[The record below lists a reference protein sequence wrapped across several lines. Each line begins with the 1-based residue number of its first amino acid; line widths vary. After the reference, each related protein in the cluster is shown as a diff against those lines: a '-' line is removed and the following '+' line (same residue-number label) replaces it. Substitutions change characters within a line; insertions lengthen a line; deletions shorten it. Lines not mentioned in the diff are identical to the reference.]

1 MDKVILQKAEDYVLH
16 LFNTRAISNNV
27 YHSADHTCEVV
38 EACEVIGTASDL
50 SDDDLEMVML
60 AAWFHDVGYLDII
73 KGHEEVSA
81 KYAEEFFAE
90 ENYPIEKIK
99 IIKNCILATKVPQMP
114 NTLLEQVICD
124 ADLAHIGKKSFKKRN
139 DLLRQE
145 FEFHYGR
152 ELTDYEF
159 LKTTID
165 FLNKHKFFTEYAIKK
180 LEEQKQKNLSKLQK
194 QLRKIV
200 GKDDD
205 DTGRDVKIKKSKND
219 TAGRGVE
226 TMFRNVMRTHV
237 EFSSMA
243 DSKAH
248 IMITVNTLILTVL
261 IAFLIRKLDT
271 NPHLQIP
278 TAILTIVSLV
288 SLILAVLAT
297 RPKVNSGTFTK
308 EDILTKRA
316 NLLFFGNFSN
326 MPLDDFMWGMKEMIA
341 NKDYL
346 YDSMIKDYYYLG
358 QVIGQ
363 KYKRLRIC
371 YNIFMFG
378 LIISIIAYAISIVL
392 APQPTSLGP
401 LFE

>member
-16 LFNTRAISNNV
+16 LFNTRAIPNNV

-38 EACEVIGTASDL
+38 EACEVIGTASNL
-50 SDDDLEMVML
+50 SEDDLEMVML

-81 KYAEEFFAE
+81 KYAEEFLAE
-90 ENYPIEKIK
+90 GNYPTEKIQ

-124 ADLAHIGKKSFKKRN
+124 ADLAHFGKKTFKKRN
-139 DLLRQE
+139 NLLRKE

-165 FLNKHKFFTEYAIKK
+165 FLNRHKFFTEYAIKK
-180 LEEQKQKNLSKLQK
+180 LEDQKQKNMLRLQK
-194 QLRKIV
+194 QLRKIIDK
-200 GKDDD
+200 GNDD
-205 DTGRDVKIKKSKND
+205 GRDVKIKKSKND
-219 TAGRGVE
+219 AAGRGVE

-248 IMITVNTLILTVL
+248 IMITVNTMILSVL
-261 IAFLIRKLDT
+261 IAFLSRKLDT

-278 TAILTIVSLV
+278 TAILTLV
-288 SLILAVLAT
+288 SLTTLIMAVLVT
-297 RPKVNSGTFTK
+297 RPKVTSGVFSK